1 MATNGKKNGRNA
13 RAAQVENEQKWPQT
27 MSAVNSIRLSHQV
40 HFLVLSARF
49 LPQNSHIS
57 SLFFIHLL
65 LFFFQISKFAR
76 DVTRRARRLFV
87 AIKKSGKLAREYS

>member
-57 SLFFIHLL
+57 SLFFHSFV
-65 LFFFQISKFAR
+65 FFFQISKFAR
-76 DVTRRARRLFV
+76 YVTRSARRLFV